1 MNMLSTQSHKLLS
14 RKETRAMNISLT
26 IGILMFGIKWYAY
39 HLTGSIAIFSDAME
53 TIVHIAAVG
62 FASYS
67 LRVTYRPPDEDHHFG
82 HDKISYFS
90 AGLEGGLIILAAFVI
105 IYTAIDKLIVGI
117 TLEKVTQ
124 GTFLTGFAGAVN
136 ALLGWF
142 LVRTGTR
149 ERSLIV
155 TANGKHIL
163 TDAWTSIGAIIGLVL
178 AQATGLTWIDP
189 LAALIF
195 GGNIVFEGV
204 KLIRRAADGLMDKT
218 NPELEQKVRV
228 GLEEFCKDNSIS
240 FHRFRMR
247 ESGQQIYADFHLQF
261 QDGTPIEDC
270 HTIATAAEDIVEK
283 LLFPIPVDVTSH
295 LESNDHPPGHT

>member
-1 MNMLSTQSHKLLS
+1 MAQTQTQSHTLIS
-14 RKETRAMNISLT
+14 SKETRAMNISLF
-26 IGILMFGIKWYAY
+26 IGILMLGIKWTAY
-39 HLTGSIAIFSDAME
+39 YLTGSIAIFSDAME

-90 AGLEGGLIILAAFVI
+90 AGLEGGLIILAAIVI
-105 IYTAIDKLIVGI
+105 IYTAVDKLIVGI
-117 TLEKVTQ
+117 TLDKVTI
-124 GTFLTGFAGAVN
+124 GTSLTAFAGGVN

-142 LVRTGTR
+142 LVRTGKQQ
-149 ERSLIV
+149 RSLIV

-163 TDAWTSIGAIIGLVL
+163 TDAWTSFGAIIGLVV

-195 GGNIVFEGV
+195 GGNIVFEGL
-204 KLIRRAADGLMDKT
+204 KLIRRSADGLMDKT
-218 NPELEQKVRV
+218 NSVLELKVRT
-228 GLEEFCKDNSIS
+228 GLDEFCKQNDIS
-240 FHRFRMR
+240 FHRLRMR

-261 QDGTPIEDC
+261 HDGTPIEVC
-270 HTIATAAEDIVEK
+270 HAIATDAEQTIEK
-283 LLFPIPVDVTSH
+283 LLLPTPVDVTSH
-295 LESNDHPPGHT
+295 LESTDHPPGHV